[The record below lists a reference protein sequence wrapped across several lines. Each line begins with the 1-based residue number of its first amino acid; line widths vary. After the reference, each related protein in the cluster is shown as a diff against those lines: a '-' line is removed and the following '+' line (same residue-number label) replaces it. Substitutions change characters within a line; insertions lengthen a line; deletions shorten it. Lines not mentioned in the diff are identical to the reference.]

1 MKNLLAIS
9 LLLLSASV
17 FAQTTASSLP
27 KQQEDFQD
35 VMNGMPTVPQELINK
50 REGEPYLEKVDKFKS
65 EWDFGFGK
73 AKSKSPKISLIKD
86 WLCSVNGAG
95 DGKEKLK
102 AINCKP
108 LNMKRASIFLKV
120 KTPKV
125 DKLYKGDIIKVS
137 GKVSEIMVSNPV
149 SDVNYA
155 LKLNDATY
163 ELVSKGQ

>member
-1 MKNLLAIS
+1 MKKTLFAMCLLF
-9 LLLLSASV
+9 SASV
-17 FAQTTASSLP
+17 FAQNTAFSLP
-27 KQQEDFQD
+27 KQQEDFQAL
-35 VMNGMPTVPQELINK
+35 MNQMPTVPQELIKK
-50 REGEPYLEKVDKFKS
+50 REGEPFLEKVDKFKA
-65 EWDFGFGK
+65 EWDYGFGK
-73 AKSKSPKISLIKD
+73 AKSKSPKISSIKD

-108 LNMKRASIFLKV
+108 LNMIRASIFLKV
-120 KTPKV
+120 KSPKI